1 MGIEKIV
8 KDWGF
13 KFCNDFRIIF
23 FVGRNSETIKPIL

>member
-23 FVGRNSETIKPIL
+23 LLVEIQKL